1 MMKILQPITRYELAT
16 GEAGNL
22 PDTACAL
29 GIPVLMPPHLEQ
41 SSKKMMKILQPITP
55 YELAT
60 GEAGNLPDTARAL
73 GIPVHMPPHLE
84 QAART
89 L

>member
-1 MMKILQPITRYELAT
+1 
-16 GEAGNL
+16 
-22 PDTACAL
+22 
-29 GIPVLMPPHLEQ
+29 
-41 SSKKMMKILQPITP
+41 MKILQPITP
-55 YELAT
+55 NELAK